1 MKERK
6 KRDRE
11 RGKEEEDRRELFTN
25 YKQYTDHELS
35 QISFCLYF
43 SIVSVFHNK
52 HYKTYYIR

>member
-35 QISFCLYF
+35 DFILFILFYRFCF
-43 SIVSVFHNK
+43 PQ
-52 HYKTYYIR
+52 